1 MTLRHSRRR
10 RQGVTRGDVVV
21 LLLLIGATAMLVLM
35 GLSRAREDARLAGC
49 TRNLS
54 QIGFALALY
63 DQMHGHLPEIA
74 ARRSRRACR
83 RPKDRRDRSR
93 LLLEALDIPD
103 LTELRDPED
112 AAEGPSRAGPG
123 RDAGP
128 RASSV
133 PAIRMPSR
141 DDCRLPSATGP

>member
-35 GLSRAREDARLAGC
+35 GVSRARESARLAGC
-49 TRNLS
+49 SRNLS

-74 ARRSRRACR
+74 TPIPPSLPPAEG
-83 RPKDRRDRSR
+83 PPDRSR
-93 LLLEALDIPD
+93 CCWRRWTSP
-103 LTELRDPED
+103 TS
-112 AAEGPSRAGPG
+112 PSCETPRRGRKPNPG
-123 RDAGP
+123 RFRARFRCG
-128 RASSV
+128 ASSV
-133 PAIRMPSR
+133 RAIRMPWR
-141 DDCRLPSATGP
+141 DDCGLPSVTGP